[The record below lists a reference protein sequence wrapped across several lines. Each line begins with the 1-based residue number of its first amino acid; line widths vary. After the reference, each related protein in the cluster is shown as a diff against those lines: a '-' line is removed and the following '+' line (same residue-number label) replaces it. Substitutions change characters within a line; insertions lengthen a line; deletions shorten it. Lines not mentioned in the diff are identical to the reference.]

1 MGASTATVFA
11 IDIWNGME
19 WNGMEW
25 NGNEC
30 IIIGCYNSILFLLGS
45 KMNAITA
52 SSPTQLINEFLSGL
66 TIALL
71 LIPESIAFA
80 FIMGLTPNTG
90 IKNTMVMSLITS
102 LFGGMP
108 TMISGSTAAVATSI
122 AGVSTLLGKEYI
134 IPTVIAGGF
143 MQILAAVT
151 GLYKYVT
158 YVPKHI
164 MSGFLI
170 ALAGLI
176 AIHQLDNFKDKEHKW
191 LTGLKMANTTLFTI
205 ISTLIAFFGVIK
217 ITHSKDQHIHIPG
230 GLVSMFAITAFIY
243 MFTKYYDI
251 DRVKDIGA
259 VNSELPSLISVDS
272 VYSTKIK
279 YDAESLLKMLPFSA
293 AMAFTGL
300 LESLIMVRD
309 AESALGIKGD
319 SFRESI
325 VQGIANVATGV
336 TGGFGGCVLVGQ
348 SKLNLFNGSKTQFSS
363 VITSI
368 LFIVICL
375 FFGRA
380 INEIPIA
387 AVVGVMLLVVYKTGD
402 WDSIM
407 KPQSFDRRWIVTIIT
422 AIVGFASGSLSLG
435 VVVGVILDKMI
446 ARN

>member
-1 MGASTATVFA
+1 
-11 IDIWNGME
+11 
-19 WNGMEW
+19 
-25 NGNEC
+25 
-30 IIIGCYNSILFLLGS
+30 
-45 KMNAITA
+45 MNASA
-52 SSPTQLINEFLSGL
+52 SIINEFLSGL

-80 FIMGLTPNTG
+80 FIMGLAPNVG
-90 IKNTMVMSLITS
+90 IQNTMVMSLITS

-122 AGVSTLLGKEYI
+122 AGVGTLVGKEYI
-134 IPTVIAGGF
+134 IPTVIIGGLIQ
-143 MQILAAVT
+143 MLAAVT

-176 AIHQLDNFKDKEHKW
+176 AVHQLDNFKDKDHKW

-205 ISTLIAFFGVIK
+205 VSTLIAFFGVIK

-230 GLVSMFAITAFIY
+230 GLVSMLAITAFIY
-243 MFTKYYDI
+243 IFTKYYNI
-251 DRVKDIGA
+251 DRVKDVGDIM
-259 VNSELPSLISVDS
+259 SELPSLISLDVLSPSKVTYDMEHLI
-272 VYSTKIK
+272 KI
-279 YDAESLLKMLPFSA
+279 LPFSA

-309 AESALGIKGD
+309 TEAALGVKGD
-319 SFRESI
+319 SYRESL
-325 VQGIANVATGV
+325 VQGIANIATGL

-348 SKLNLFNGSKTQFSS
+348 SKLNLFNGAKTQFSS
-363 VITSI
+363 VITSV

-402 WDSIM
+402 WDSLF
-407 KPQSFDRRWIVTIIT
+407 KPQSFDRRWVITVIT
-422 AIVGFASGSLSLG
+422 AIIGFVSGSLSLG
-435 VVVGVILDKMI
+435 VVVGVVLDKMV
-446 ARN
+446 ARI

>member
-1 MGASTATVFA
+1 MDAT
-11 IDIWNGME
+11 
-19 WNGMEW
+19 
-25 NGNEC
+25 
-30 IIIGCYNSILFLLGS
+30 L
-45 KMNAITA
+45 
-52 SSPTQLINEFLSGL
+52 LINEFLSGL
-66 TIALL
+66 TNALL

-80 FIMGLTPNTG
+80 FIMGLSPTTG
-90 IKNTMVMSLITS
+90 IQNTMVISLITS

-143 MQILAAVT
+143 IQIVAAMT
-151 GLYKYVT
+151 GLYKYIT

-164 MSGFLI
+164 MSGSLI

-176 AIHQLDNFKDKEHKW
+176 AVHQLDNFKDKEHKW
-191 LTGLKMANTTLFTI
+191 LTGVKMANTTLFAI

-243 MFTKYYDI
+243 IFTQYYNI
-251 DRVKDIGA
+251 DRVKDTGA
-259 VNSELPSLISVDS
+259 LKSDLPSLISMDS
-272 VYSTKIK
+272 VSSSKIK
-279 YDAESLLKMLPFSA
+279 YDAESLMKMLPFSA

-300 LESLIMVRD
+300 LESLIMLKD

-319 SFRESI
+319 SFRESL

-348 SKLNLFNGSKTQFSS
+348 SKLNLANGAKTQFSS
-363 VITSI
+363 VITSV

-402 WDSIM
+402 WDSLF
-407 KPQSFDRRWIVTIIT
+407 KPQSFDRRWVITIIT
-422 AIVGFASGSLSLG
+422 AIVGFVSGSLTLS
-435 VVVGVILDKMI
+435 VVAGVILDKMA
-446 ARN
+446 ARV

>member
-1 MGASTATVFA
+1 
-11 IDIWNGME
+11 
-19 WNGMEW
+19 
-25 NGNEC
+25 
-30 IIIGCYNSILFLLGS
+30 
-45 KMNAITA
+45 MNAISA

-122 AGVSTLLGKEYI
+122 AGVSALLGKEYI

-164 MSGFLI
+164 MSGFLV

-259 VNSELPSLISVDS
+259 VNSELPSLISLDS

-279 YDAESLLKMLPFSA
+279 YDVESLIKMLPFSA

-309 AESALGIKGD
+309 TESTLGLKGD
-319 SFRESI
+319 SFRESL
-325 VQGIANVATGV
+325 VQGIAKIATGI

-348 SKLNLFNGSKTQFSS
+348 SKLNLANGAKTQFSS

-407 KPQSFDRRWIVTIIT
+407 KPQSFDRRWIITIIT

>member
-1 MGASTATVFA
+1 
-11 IDIWNGME
+11 
-19 WNGMEW
+19 
-25 NGNEC
+25 
-30 IIIGCYNSILFLLGS
+30 
-45 KMNAITA
+45 MNASAA
-52 SSPTQLINEFLSGL
+52 SAATPNQLVNEFLSGL

-80 FIMGLTPNTG
+80 FIMGLAPNVG
-90 IKNTMVMSLITS
+90 IQNTMVMSLITS

-122 AGVSTLLGKEYI
+122 AGVGTLVGKEYI
-134 IPTVIAGGF
+134 IPTVIIGGF
-143 MQILAAVT
+143 IQMLAAVT

-176 AIHQLDNFKDKEHKW
+176 AVHQIDNFKDKERKW
-191 LTGLKMANTTLFTI
+191 LSGLKMANTTLFTI
-205 ISTLIAFFGVIK
+205 VSTLIAFFGVIK
-217 ITHSKDQHIHIPG
+217 LTHSKDQHIHIPG
-230 GLVSMFAITAFIY
+230 ALVSMLAITAFIY
-243 MFTKYYDI
+243 IFTKYYNI

-259 VNSELPSLISVDS
+259 IKAELPSFISLDGLS
-272 VYSTKIK
+272 PSKLT
-279 YDAESLLKMLPFSA
+279 YDMEHLLKILPFSA

-309 AESALGIKGD
+309 TEAALGIKGD
-319 SFRESI
+319 SFRESL
-325 VQGIANVATGV
+325 VQGIANIATGL

-348 SKLNLFNGSKTQFSS
+348 SKLNLFNGAKTQFSS
-363 VITSI
+363 VITSV

-402 WDSIM
+402 WDSLF
-407 KPQSFDRRWIVTIIT
+407 KPQSFDRRWVITVIT
-422 AIVGFASGSLSLG
+422 AIIGFMSGSLSLG
-435 VVVGVILDKMI
+435 VVAGVVLDKM
-446 ARN
+446 ATFKY

>member
-1 MGASTATVFA
+1 M
-11 IDIWNGME
+11 
-19 WNGMEW
+19 
-25 NGNEC
+25 
-30 IIIGCYNSILFLLGS
+30 NS
-45 KMNAITA
+45 ITA

-122 AGVSTLLGKEYI
+122 AGVSALLGKEYI

-164 MSGFLI
+164 MSGFLV

-259 VNSELPSLISVDS
+259 VNSELPSLISLDS
-272 VYSTKIK
+272 VYSSNIK
-279 YDAESLLKMLPFSA
+279 YDVESLIKMLPFSA

-309 AESALGIKGD
+309 AESALGMKGD

-363 VITSI
+363 VITSV

-402 WDSIM
+402 WDSII
-407 KPQSFDRRWIVTIIT
+407 KPQSFDRRWIITIIT

-435 VVVGVILDKMI
+435 VVVGVVLDKMI

>member
-1 MGASTATVFA
+1 
-11 IDIWNGME
+11 
-19 WNGMEW
+19 
-25 NGNEC
+25 
-30 IIIGCYNSILFLLGS
+30 
-45 KMNAITA
+45 
-52 SSPTQLINEFLSGL
+52 
-66 TIALL
+66 
-71 LIPESIAFA
+71 
-80 FIMGLTPNTG
+80 
-90 IKNTMVMSLITS
+90 
-102 LFGGMP
+102 
-108 TMISGSTAAVATSI
+108 
-122 AGVSTLLGKEYI
+122 
-134 IPTVIAGGF
+134 

-164 MSGFLI
+164 MSGFLV

-243 MFTKYYDI
+243 IFTKYYDI

-309 AESALGIKGD
+309 AESALGVKGD

-325 VQGIANVATGV
+325 VQGIANVATGI

-368 LFIVICL
+368 LFIIICL

-402 WDSIM
+402 WDSIL
-407 KPQSFDRRWIVTIIT
+407 KPQSFDRRWIITIIT

-435 VVVGVILDKMI
+435 VVVGVVLDKI
-446 ARN
+446 VARN

>member
-1 MGASTATVFA
+1 
-11 IDIWNGME
+11 
-19 WNGMEW
+19 
-25 NGNEC
+25 
-30 IIIGCYNSILFLLGS
+30 
-45 KMNAITA
+45 MNAITA

-90 IKNTMVMSLITS
+90 ITNTMVMSLITS

-122 AGVSTLLGKEYI
+122 AGVSALLGKEYI

-164 MSGFLI
+164 MSGFLV

-217 ITHSKDQHIHIPG
+217 IMHSKDQHIHIPG

-259 VNSELPSLISVDS
+259 VNSELPSLISLDS
-272 VYSTKIK
+272 VYSSNIK
-279 YDAESLLKMLPFSA
+279 YDVESLIKMLPFSA

-309 AESALGIKGD
+309 AESTLGIKGD
-319 SFRESI
+319 SFRESL
-325 VQGIANVATGV
+325 VQGIANMATGI

-348 SKLNLFNGSKTQFSS
+348 SKLNLANGAKTQFSS

-402 WDSIM
+402 WDSIL
-407 KPQSFDRRWIVTIIT
+407 KPQSFDSRWIITIIT

-435 VVVGVILDKMI
+435 VVVGVVLDKMI

>member
-1 MGASTATVFA
+1 
-11 IDIWNGME
+11 
-19 WNGMEW
+19 
-25 NGNEC
+25 
-30 IIIGCYNSILFLLGS
+30 
-45 KMNAITA
+45 MNAVTSA
-52 SSPTQLINEFLSGL
+52 SPTLLVNEFLSGL

-80 FIMGLTPNTG
+80 FIMGLSPNTG
-90 IKNTMVMSLITS
+90 IQNTMVMSLITS

-143 MQILAAVT
+143 IQILAAMT

-176 AIHQLDNFKDKEHKW
+176 AVHQLDNFKDKEHKW
-191 LTGLKMANTTLFTI
+191 LTGLKMANMTLFTI
-205 ISTLIAFFGVIK
+205 VSTLIAFFGVIT
-217 ITHSKDQHIHIPG
+217 ITHSKDQYIHIPG

-243 MFTKYYDI
+243 IFTQYYNI

-259 VNSELPSLISVDS
+259 LKSDLPSIISLDS
-272 VYSTKIK
+272 VSSSKIK
-279 YDAESLLKMLPFSA
+279 YDAESLMKMLPFSA

-300 LESLIMVRD
+300 LESLIMVKD
-309 AESALGIKGD
+309 TESALGIKGD
-319 SFRESI
+319 SFRESL
-325 VQGIANVATGV
+325 VQGIANVATGI

-348 SKLNLFNGSKTQFSS
+348 SKLNLANGAKTQFSS
-363 VITSI
+363 VITSV

-402 WDSIM
+402 WDSLF
-407 KPQSFDRRWIVTIIT
+407 KPQSFDRRWVVTIIT
-422 AIVGFASGSLSLG
+422 AIVGFVSGSLTMG
-435 VVVGVILDKMI
+435 VVVGVVLDKMA
-446 ARN
+446 ARL

>member
-1 MGASTATVFA
+1 
-11 IDIWNGME
+11 
-19 WNGMEW
+19 
-25 NGNEC
+25 
-30 IIIGCYNSILFLLGS
+30 
-45 KMNAITA
+45 MNAVMSA
-52 SSPTQLINEFLSGL
+52 SPTLLINEFLSGL

-80 FIMGLTPNTG
+80 FIMGLSPTTG
-90 IKNTMVMSLITS
+90 IQNTMVMSLITS

-143 MQILAAVT
+143 IQILAAMT
-151 GLYKYVT
+151 GLYKYIT

-176 AIHQLDNFKDKEHKW
+176 AVHQLDNFKDKEHKW

-243 MFTKYYDI
+243 IFTQYYNI
-251 DRVKDIGA
+251 DRVKDTGA
-259 VNSELPSLISVDS
+259 LKSDLPSLISMDS
-272 VYSTKIK
+272 LSSSKIK
-279 YDAESLLKMLPFSA
+279 YDADSLMKMLPFSA

-300 LESLIMVRD
+300 LESLIMVKD

-319 SFRESI
+319 SFRESL

-348 SKLNLFNGSKTQFSS
+348 SKLNLANGAKTQFSS
-363 VITSI
+363 VITSV

-380 INEIPIA
+380 IDEIPVA

-402 WDSIM
+402 WDSLF
-407 KPQSFDRRWIVTIIT
+407 KPQSFDRRWVITIIT
-422 AIVGFASGSLSLG
+422 AIVGFVSGSLTLG
-435 VVVGVILDKMI
+435 VVAGVILDKI
-446 ARN
+446 AARV

>member
-1 MGASTATVFA
+1 
-11 IDIWNGME
+11 
-19 WNGMEW
+19 
-25 NGNEC
+25 
-30 IIIGCYNSILFLLGS
+30 
-45 KMNAITA
+45 MNAISA

-90 IKNTMVMSLITS
+90 ITNTMVMSLITS

-122 AGVSTLLGKEYI
+122 AGVSALLGKEYI

-164 MSGFLI
+164 MSGFLV

-259 VNSELPSLISVDS
+259 VNSELPSLISLDS
-272 VYSTKIK
+272 VYSSNIK
-279 YDAESLLKMLPFSA
+279 YDVESLIKMLPFSA

-309 AESALGIKGD
+309 TESTLGVKGD
-319 SFRESI
+319 SFRESL
-325 VQGIANVATGV
+325 VQGIANMATGI

-348 SKLNLFNGSKTQFSS
+348 SKLNLANGAKTQFSS
-363 VITSI
+363 VITSV

-402 WDSIM
+402 WDSII
-407 KPQSFDRRWIVTIIT
+407 KPQSFDRRWIITIIT

>member
-1 MGASTATVFA
+1 
-11 IDIWNGME
+11 
-19 WNGMEW
+19 
-25 NGNEC
+25 
-30 IIIGCYNSILFLLGS
+30 
-45 KMNAITA
+45 MNAVRSA
-52 SSPTQLINEFLSGL
+52 SPTLLVNEFLSGL

-80 FIMGLTPNTG
+80 FIMGLSPNTG
-90 IKNTMVMSLITS
+90 IQNTMVMSLITS

-134 IPTVIAGGF
+134 IPTVIAGGVI
-143 MQILAAVT
+143 QIVAAMT
-151 GLYKYVT
+151 GLYKYIT

-176 AIHQLDNFKDKEHKW
+176 AVHQLDNFKDKEHKW
-191 LTGLKMANTTLFTI
+191 FTGLKMANTTLFTI

-217 ITHSKDQHIHIPG
+217 ITHSTDQHIHIPG

-243 MFTKYYDI
+243 IFTQYYNI
-251 DRVKDIGA
+251 DRVKDNGA
-259 VNSELPSLISVDS
+259 IDSELPSLISIEGIYPGKINYDVDH
-272 VYSTKIK
+272 
-279 YDAESLLKMLPFSA
+279 LMKMLPFSV

-325 VQGIANVATGV
+325 VQGIANVATGL

-348 SKLNLFNGSKTQFSS
+348 SKLNLANGAKTQFSS
-363 VITSI
+363 VITSV

-402 WDSIM
+402 WDSLF
-407 KPQSFDRRWIVTIIT
+407 KPQSFDRRWVVTIIT
-422 AIVGFASGSLSLG
+422 AIVGFVSGSLTLG
-435 VVVGVILDKMI
+435 VIVGVILDKI
-446 ARN
+446 AARV

>member
-1 MGASTATVFA
+1 MNTV
-11 IDIWNGME
+11 
-19 WNGMEW
+19 
-25 NGNEC
+25 
-30 IIIGCYNSILFLLGS
+30 GS
-45 KMNAITA
+45 A
-52 SSPTQLINEFLSGL
+52 SPTQLVNEFLSGL

-80 FIMGLTPNTG
+80 FIMGLSPSIG
-90 IKNTMVMSLITS
+90 IQNTMVMSLITS

-143 MQILAAVT
+143 MQIVAAIT
-151 GLYKYVT
+151 GLYKYIT

-164 MSGFLI
+164 MSGILL

-176 AIHQLDNFKDKEHKW
+176 AVHQLDNFKDKEHKW
-191 LTGLKMANTTLFTI
+191 FTGLKMANTTLFTI
-205 ISTLIAFFGVIK
+205 ISTLIAFFGMVK
-217 ITHSKDQHIHIPG
+217 ITHSKDQYIHIPG

-243 MFTKYYDI
+243 IFTQYYNI

-259 VNSELPSLISVDS
+259 LKSELPSFISTDAVS
-272 VYSTKIK
+272 SSKIK
-279 YDAESLLKMLPFSA
+279 YDAESLMKMLPFSA

-300 LESLIMVRD
+300 LESLIMVKD
-309 AESALGIKGD
+309 TESAIGIKGD
-319 SFRESI
+319 SFRESL
-325 VQGIANVATGV
+325 VQGIANVATGI

-348 SKLNLFNGSKTQFSS
+348 SKLNLANGAKTQFSS
-363 VITSI
+363 VITSV

-402 WDSIM
+402 WDSLF
-407 KPQSFDRRWIVTIIT
+407 KPQSFDRRWIIMLIT
-422 AIVGFASGSLSLG
+422 AVVGFVSGSLTLG
-435 VVVGVILDKMI
+435 VVVGVVLDRI
-446 ARN
+446 ASAMR

>member
-1 MGASTATVFA
+1 MDAT
-11 IDIWNGME
+11 
-19 WNGMEW
+19 
-25 NGNEC
+25 
-30 IIIGCYNSILFLLGS
+30 L
-45 KMNAITA
+45 
-52 SSPTQLINEFLSGL
+52 LINEFLSGL

-80 FIMGLTPNTG
+80 FIMGLSPTTG
-90 IKNTMVMSLITS
+90 IQNTMVMSLITS

-143 MQILAAVT
+143 IQIVAAMT
-151 GLYKYVT
+151 GLYKYIT

-176 AIHQLDNFKDKEHKW
+176 AVHQLDNFKDKEHKW

-243 MFTKYYDI
+243 IFTQYYNI
-251 DRVKDIGA
+251 DRVKDTGA
-259 VNSELPSLISVDS
+259 LKSDLPSLISMDS
-272 VYSTKIK
+272 VSSSKIK

-300 LESLIMVRD
+300 LESLIMVKD

-319 SFRESI
+319 SFRESL

-348 SKLNLFNGSKTQFSS
+348 SKLNLANGAKTQFSS
-363 VITSI
+363 VITSV

-380 INEIPIA
+380 INEIPVA

-402 WDSIM
+402 WDSLF
-407 KPQSFDRRWIVTIIT
+407 KPQSFDRRWVITIIT
-422 AIVGFASGSLSLG
+422 AIVGFVSGSLTLG
-435 VVVGVILDKMI
+435 VVAGVILDKMA
-446 ARN
+446 ARV

>member
-1 MGASTATVFA
+1 MNST
-11 IDIWNGME
+11 
-19 WNGMEW
+19 
-25 NGNEC
+25 
-30 IIIGCYNSILFLLGS
+30 S
-45 KMNAITA
+45 
-52 SSPTQLINEFLSGL
+52 TQLVNEFLSGL

-143 MQILAAVT
+143 MQILAAIT

-164 MSGFLI
+164 MSGFLV

-191 LTGLKMANTTLFTI
+191 ITGLKLANTTLFTI

-217 ITHSKDQHIHIPG
+217 ISHSKDQEILIPG
-230 GLVSMFAITAFIY
+230 GLISMFAITAFIY

-259 VNSELPSLISVDS
+259 INSELPSLISKDS
-272 VYSTKIK
+272 VLSSKIK
-279 YDAESLLKMLPFSA
+279 YDPETLMKMLPFSA

-300 LESLIMVRD
+300 LESLIMVKD

-319 SFRESI
+319 SMRESV
-325 VQGIANVATGV
+325 VQGIANVATGI

-363 VITSI
+363 VITSV

-402 WDSIM
+402 WDSIF
-407 KPQSFDRRWIVTIIT
+407 KPQSFDRRWIITLIT
-422 AIVGFASGSLSLG
+422 AIVGFVSGSLSLG
-435 VVVGVILDKMI
+435 VVVGVVLNKLASRI
-446 ARN
+446 

>member
-1 MGASTATVFA
+1 M
-11 IDIWNGME
+11 
-19 WNGMEW
+19 
-25 NGNEC
+25 
-30 IIIGCYNSILFLLGS
+30 NS
-45 KMNAITA
+45 ITA

-122 AGVSTLLGKEYI
+122 AGVSALLGKEYI

-164 MSGFLI
+164 MSGFLV

-259 VNSELPSLISVDS
+259 VNSELPSLISLDS
-272 VYSTKIK
+272 VYSSNIK
-279 YDAESLLKMLPFSA
+279 YDVESLIKMLPFSA

-309 AESALGIKGD
+309 AESALGMKGD

-363 VITSI
+363 VITSV

-402 WDSIM
+402 WDSIL
-407 KPQSFDRRWIVTIIT
+407 KPQSFDSRWIITIIT

-435 VVVGVILDKMI
+435 VVVGVVLDKMI

>member
-1 MGASTATVFA
+1 M
-11 IDIWNGME
+11 I
-19 WNGMEW
+19 
-25 NGNEC
+25 
-30 IIIGCYNSILFLLGS
+30 
-45 KMNAITA
+45 NAVT
-52 SSPTQLINEFLSGL
+52 PTLLINEFLSGL

-80 FIMGLTPNTG
+80 FIMGLSPNTG
-90 IKNTMVMSLITS
+90 IQNTMVMSLITS

-134 IPTVIAGGF
+134 IPTVIAGGII
-143 MQILAAVT
+143 QILAAVT

-164 MSGFLI
+164 MSGFLV

-176 AIHQLDNFKDKEHKW
+176 AVHQLDNFKDKEHKW
-191 LTGLKMANTTLFTI
+191 LTGLKLANTTLFTI

-217 ITHSKDQHIHIPG
+217 ITHSTDQYIHIPG

-243 MFTKYYDI
+243 IFTQYYNI
-251 DRVKDIGA
+251 DRVKDTGA
-259 VNSELPSLISVDS
+259 INSDLPSIISSDS
-272 VYSTKIK
+272 VSKIK
-279 YDAESLLKMLPFSA
+279 YDTESLLKMLPFSA

-300 LESLIMVRD
+300 LESLIMVKD
-309 AESALGIKGD
+309 TESVLGIKGD
-319 SFRESI
+319 SFRESL
-325 VQGIANVATGV
+325 VQGIANIATGL

-348 SKLNLFNGSKTQFSS
+348 SKLNLANGAKTQFSS
-363 VITSI
+363 VITSV

-402 WDSIM
+402 WDSLF
-407 KPQSFDRRWIVTIIT
+407 KPQSFDRRWVITIIT
-422 AIVGFASGSLSLG
+422 AIVGFVSGSLSVG
-435 VVVGVILDKMI
+435 VVVGVILDKI
-446 ARN
+446 AARV

>member
-1 MGASTATVFA
+1 
-11 IDIWNGME
+11 
-19 WNGMEW
+19 
-25 NGNEC
+25 
-30 IIIGCYNSILFLLGS
+30 
-45 KMNAITA
+45 MNAVISA
-52 SSPTQLINEFLSGL
+52 SPTLLINEFLSGL

-80 FIMGLTPNTG
+80 FIMGLSPTTG
-90 IKNTMVMSLITS
+90 IQNTMVMSLITS

-143 MQILAAVT
+143 IQILAAMT

-176 AIHQLDNFKDKEHKW
+176 AVHQLDNFKDKEHKW

-205 ISTLIAFFGVIK
+205 VSTLIAFFGVIT
-217 ITHSKDQHIHIPG
+217 ITHSKDQYIHIPG

-243 MFTKYYDI
+243 IFTQYYNI
-251 DRVKDIGA
+251 DRVKDTGA
-259 VNSELPSLISVDS
+259 LKSDLPSIISLDS
-272 VYSTKIK
+272 VSSSKIK
-279 YDAESLLKMLPFSA
+279 YDAESLMKMLPFSA

-300 LESLIMVRD
+300 LESLIMVKD

-319 SFRESI
+319 SFRESL
-325 VQGIANVATGV
+325 VQGIANVATGI

-348 SKLNLFNGSKTQFSS
+348 SKLNLANGAKTQFSS
-363 VITSI
+363 VITSV

-402 WDSIM
+402 WDSLF
-407 KPQSFDRRWIVTIIT
+407 KPQSFDRRWVVTIIT
-422 AIVGFASGSLSLG
+422 AIVGFVSGSLTMG
-435 VVVGVILDKMI
+435 VVVGVVLDKMA
-446 ARN
+446 ARL

>member
-1 MGASTATVFA
+1 
-11 IDIWNGME
+11 
-19 WNGMEW
+19 
-25 NGNEC
+25 
-30 IIIGCYNSILFLLGS
+30 
-45 KMNAITA
+45 MNASVA
-52 SSPTQLINEFLSGL
+52 SAASAATPNQLVNEFLSGL

-80 FIMGLTPNTG
+80 FIMGLAPNVG
-90 IKNTMVMSLITS
+90 IQNTMVMSLITS

-122 AGVSTLLGKEYI
+122 AGVGTLVGKEYI
-134 IPTVIAGGF
+134 IPTVIIGGLIQ
-143 MQILAAVT
+143 MLAAVT

-176 AIHQLDNFKDKEHKW
+176 AVHQLDNFKDKEHKW
-191 LTGLKMANTTLFTI
+191 LTGLKLANTTLFTI

-230 GLVSMFAITAFIY
+230 GLVSMLAITVFIY
-243 MFTKYYDI
+243 IFTKYYNI
-251 DRVKDIGA
+251 DRVKDVGEIK
-259 VNSELPSLISVDS
+259 SELPSLISLDGIS
-272 VYSTKIK
+272 PSKLK
-279 YDAESLLKMLPFSA
+279 YDFEHLVKILPFSA

-309 AESALGIKGD
+309 TESALGVKGD
-319 SFRESI
+319 SYRESL
-325 VQGIANVATGV
+325 VQGIANIATGL

-348 SKLNLFNGSKTQFSS
+348 SKLNLFNGAKTQFSS
-363 VITSI
+363 VITSV
-368 LFIVICL
+368 LFIIICL

-402 WDSIM
+402 WDSLF
-407 KPQSFDRRWIVTIIT
+407 KPQSFDRRWVITIIT
-422 AIVGFASGSLSLG
+422 AMIGFMSGSLSLG
-435 VVVGVILDKMI
+435 VISGVVLDKLA
-446 ARN
+446 ARIV

>member
-1 MGASTATVFA
+1 MDAVALSA
-11 IDIWNGME
+11 
-19 WNGMEW
+19 
-25 NGNEC
+25 
-30 IIIGCYNSILFLLGS
+30 
-45 KMNAITA
+45 
-52 SSPTQLINEFLSGL
+52 SPTQIINEFLSGL

-80 FIMGLTPNTG
+80 FIMGLSPNTG
-90 IKNTMVMSLITS
+90 IQNTMVMSLITS
-102 LFGGMP
+102 IFGGMP

-122 AGVSTLLGKEYI
+122 AGVSALLGKEYI
-134 IPTVIAGGF
+134 IPTVIVGGII
-143 MQILAAVT
+143 QILAALT

-158 YVPKHI
+158 YIPKYI
-164 MSGFLI
+164 MSGFLV

-176 AIHQLDNFKDKEHKW
+176 AVHQLDNFKDKDHQW
-191 LTGLKMANTTLFTI
+191 LTGLKMANTVLFTI

-217 ITHSKDQHIHIPG
+217 ITHSSDQHIHIPG

-243 MFTKYYDI
+243 IFTKYYNI
-251 DRVKDIGA
+251 DRVKDTGA
-259 VNSELPSLISVDS
+259 IHSELPSLISLEGIS
-272 VYSTKIK
+272 HIK

-300 LESLIMVRD
+300 LESLIMVKD
-309 AESALGIKGD
+309 AESVLHIKGN
-319 SFRESI
+319 SFRESV
-325 VQGIANVATGV
+325 VQGIANIATGL

-348 SKLNLFNGSKTQFSS
+348 SKLNLANGAKTRFSS
-363 VITSI
+363 VITSV

-402 WDSIM
+402 WDSVF
-407 KPQSFDRRWIVTIIT
+407 KPQSFDRRWIITLIT

-435 VVVGVILDKMI
+435 VVVGVILDKI
-446 ARN
+446 SSFKY

>member
-1 MGASTATVFA
+1 MDAT
-11 IDIWNGME
+11 
-19 WNGMEW
+19 
-25 NGNEC
+25 
-30 IIIGCYNSILFLLGS
+30 L
-45 KMNAITA
+45 
-52 SSPTQLINEFLSGL
+52 LINEFLSGL

-80 FIMGLTPNTG
+80 FIMGLSPTTG
-90 IKNTMVMSLITS
+90 IQNTMVMSLITS

-143 MQILAAVT
+143 IQILAAMT
-151 GLYKYVT
+151 GLYKYIT

-176 AIHQLDNFKDKEHKW
+176 AVHQLDNFKDKEHKW
-191 LTGLKMANTTLFTI
+191 LTGVKMANTTLFTI

-243 MFTKYYDI
+243 IFTQYYNI
-251 DRVKDIGA
+251 DRVKDTGA
-259 VNSELPSLISVDS
+259 LKSDLPSLISMDS
-272 VYSTKIK
+272 VSSSKIK

-300 LESLIMVRD
+300 LESLIMVKD

-319 SFRESI
+319 SFRESL

-336 TGGFGGCVLVGQ
+336 TGGFGGCGLVGQ
-348 SKLNLFNGSKTQFSS
+348 SKLNLANGAKTQFSS
-363 VITSI
+363 VITSV

-380 INEIPIA
+380 INEIPVA

-402 WDSIM
+402 WDSLF
-407 KPQSFDRRWIVTIIT
+407 KPQSFDRRWVITIIT
-422 AIVGFASGSLSLG
+422 AIVGFVSGSLTLG
-435 VVVGVILDKMI
+435 VVAGVILDKMA
-446 ARN
+446 ARV

>member
-1 MGASTATVFA
+1 
-11 IDIWNGME
+11 
-19 WNGMEW
+19 
-25 NGNEC
+25 
-30 IIIGCYNSILFLLGS
+30 
-45 KMNAITA
+45 MNASAAT
-52 SSPTQLINEFLSGL
+52 PNQLINEFLSGL

-80 FIMGLTPNTG
+80 FIMGLAPNVG
-90 IKNTMVMSLITS
+90 IQNTMVMSLITS

-122 AGVSTLLGKEYI
+122 AGVGTLVGKEYI
-134 IPTVIAGGF
+134 IPTVIIGGLIQ
-143 MQILAAVT
+143 MLAAVT

-176 AIHQLDNFKDKEHKW
+176 AVHQLDNFKDKERKW
-191 LTGLKMANTTLFTI
+191 LSGLKMANTTLFTI
-205 ISTLIAFFGVIK
+205 VSTLIAFFGVIK
-217 ITHSKDQHIHIPG
+217 LTHSKDQHIHIPG
-230 GLVSMFAITAFIY
+230 ALVSMLAITAFIY
-243 MFTKYYDI
+243 IFTKYYNI
-251 DRVKDIGA
+251 DRVKDVGDIK
-259 VNSELPSLISVDS
+259 SELPSLISLDVLSPSKVTYDMEHLI
-272 VYSTKIK
+272 KI
-279 YDAESLLKMLPFSA
+279 LPFSA

-309 AESALGIKGD
+309 TEAALGVKGD
-319 SFRESI
+319 SYRESL
-325 VQGIANVATGV
+325 VQGIANIATGL

-348 SKLNLFNGSKTQFSS
+348 SKLNLFNGAKTQFSS
-363 VITSI
+363 VITSV

-402 WDSIM
+402 WDSLF
-407 KPQSFDRRWIVTIIT
+407 KPQSFDRRWVITVIT
-422 AIVGFASGSLSLG
+422 AIIGFMSGSLSLG
-435 VVVGVILDKMI
+435 VVAGVVLDKI
-446 ARN
+446 AARV

>member
-1 MGASTATVFA
+1 
-11 IDIWNGME
+11 
-19 WNGMEW
+19 
-25 NGNEC
+25 
-30 IIIGCYNSILFLLGS
+30 
-45 KMNAITA
+45 
-52 SSPTQLINEFLSGL
+52 
-66 TIALL
+66 
-71 LIPESIAFA
+71 
-80 FIMGLTPNTG
+80 
-90 IKNTMVMSLITS
+90 
-102 LFGGMP
+102 
-108 TMISGSTAAVATSI
+108 MISGSTAAVATSI

-164 MSGFLI
+164 MSGFLV

-259 VNSELPSLISVDS
+259 VNSELPSLISLDS

-309 AESALGIKGD
+309 AESALGMKGD

-402 WDSIM
+402 WDSII
-407 KPQSFDRRWIVTIIT
+407 KPQSFDRRWIITLIT
-422 AIVGFASGSLSLG
+422 AIVGFMSGSLSLG
-435 VVVGVILDKMI
+435 VVVGVVLDKI
-446 ARN
+446 VTRN

>member
-1 MGASTATVFA
+1 MDAVALSA
-11 IDIWNGME
+11 
-19 WNGMEW
+19 
-25 NGNEC
+25 
-30 IIIGCYNSILFLLGS
+30 
-45 KMNAITA
+45 
-52 SSPTQLINEFLSGL
+52 SPTQIINEFLSGL

-80 FIMGLTPNTG
+80 FIMGLSPNTG
-90 IKNTMVMSLITS
+90 IQNTMVMSLITS
-102 LFGGMP
+102 IFGGMP

-134 IPTVIAGGF
+134 IPTVIVGGII
-143 MQILAAVT
+143 QILAALT

-158 YVPKHI
+158 YIPKYI
-164 MSGFLI
+164 MSGFLV

-176 AIHQLDNFKDKEHKW
+176 AVHQLDNFKDKDHQW

-217 ITHSKDQHIHIPG
+217 ITHSNDQHIHIPG

-243 MFTKYYDI
+243 VFTKYYNI
-251 DRVKDIGA
+251 DRVRDTGA
-259 VNSELPSLISVDS
+259 IHSELPSLISLEGIS
-272 VYSTKIK
+272 HIK

-300 LESLIMVRD
+300 LESLIMVKD
-309 AESALGIKGD
+309 AESVLHIKGN
-319 SFRESI
+319 SFRESV
-325 VQGIANVATGV
+325 VQGIANIATGL

-348 SKLNLFNGSKTQFSS
+348 SKLNLANGAKTQFSS
-363 VITSI
+363 VITSV

-402 WDSIM
+402 WDSIF
-407 KPQSFDRRWIVTIIT
+407 KPQSFDRRWIITLIT

-435 VVVGVILDKMI
+435 VVVGVILDKI
-446 ARN
+446 AARL

>member
-1 MGASTATVFA
+1 M
-11 IDIWNGME
+11 
-19 WNGMEW
+19 
-25 NGNEC
+25 
-30 IIIGCYNSILFLLGS
+30 
-45 KMNAITA
+45 MNAVTSA
-52 SSPTQLINEFLSGL
+52 SPTQIINEFLSGL

-80 FIMGLTPNTG
+80 FIMGLSPNTG
-90 IKNTMVMSLITS
+90 IQNTMVMSLITS
-102 LFGGMP
+102 IFGGMP

-134 IPTVIAGGF
+134 IPTVIVGGII
-143 MQILAAVT
+143 QILAALT

-158 YVPKHI
+158 YIPKYI

-176 AIHQLDNFKDKEHKW
+176 AVHQLDNFKDKDHQW

-217 ITHSKDQHIHIPG
+217 ITHSNDQHIHIPG

-243 MFTKYYDI
+243 VFTQYYNI
-251 DRVKDIGA
+251 DRVKDTGA
-259 VNSELPSLISVDS
+259 IHSELPSLISLEGIS
-272 VYSTKIK
+272 HIK
-279 YDAESLLKMLPFSA
+279 YDAESILKMLPFSV

-300 LESLIMVRD
+300 LESLIMVKD
-309 AESALGIKGD
+309 AESVLHVKGD
-319 SFRESI
+319 SFRESV
-325 VQGIANVATGV
+325 VQGIANIATGL

-348 SKLNLFNGSKTQFSS
+348 SKLNLANGAKTRFSS
-363 VITSI
+363 VITSV

-402 WDSIM
+402 WDSIL
-407 KPQSFDRRWIVTIIT
+407 KPQSFDRRWIITLIT

-435 VVVGVILDKMI
+435 VVVGVVMDKI
-446 ARN
+446 SSFKY

>member
-1 MGASTATVFA
+1 
-11 IDIWNGME
+11 
-19 WNGMEW
+19 
-25 NGNEC
+25 
-30 IIIGCYNSILFLLGS
+30 
-45 KMNAITA
+45 MNASA
-52 SSPTQLINEFLSGL
+52 SIINEFLSGL

-80 FIMGLTPNTG
+80 FIMGLAPNVG
-90 IKNTMVMSLITS
+90 IQNTMVMSLITS

-122 AGVSTLLGKEYI
+122 AGVGTLVGKEYI
-134 IPTVIAGGF
+134 IPTVIIGGLIQ
-143 MQILAAVT
+143 MLAAVT

-176 AIHQLDNFKDKEHKW
+176 AVHQLDNFKDKDHKW

-205 ISTLIAFFGVIK
+205 VSTLIAFFGVIK

-230 GLVSMFAITAFIY
+230 GLVSMLAITAFIY
-243 MFTKYYDI
+243 IFTKYYNI
-251 DRVKDIGA
+251 DRVKDVGDIK
-259 VNSELPSLISVDS
+259 SELPSLISLDVLSPSKVTYDMEHLI
-272 VYSTKIK
+272 KI
-279 YDAESLLKMLPFSA
+279 LPFSA

-309 AESALGIKGD
+309 TEAALGVKGD
-319 SFRESI
+319 SYRESL
-325 VQGIANVATGV
+325 VQGIANIATGL

-348 SKLNLFNGSKTQFSS
+348 SKLNLFNGAKTQFSS
-363 VITSI
+363 VITSV

-402 WDSIM
+402 WDSLF
-407 KPQSFDRRWIVTIIT
+407 KPQSFDRRWVITVIT
-422 AIVGFASGSLSLG
+422 AIIGFVSGSLSLG
-435 VVVGVILDKMI
+435 VVVGVVLDKMV
-446 ARN
+446 ARI

>member
-1 MGASTATVFA
+1 M
-11 IDIWNGME
+11 
-19 WNGMEW
+19 
-25 NGNEC
+25 
-30 IIIGCYNSILFLLGS
+30 LFYYH
-45 KMNAITA
+45 KMN
-52 SSPTQLINEFLSGL
+52 SSPTQLVNEFLSGL

-80 FIMGLTPNTG
+80 FIMGLSPNTG
-90 IKNTMVMSLITS
+90 IQNTMVMSLITS

-134 IPTVIAGGF
+134 IPTVIIGGVI
-143 MQILAAVT
+143 QILAAIT

-176 AIHQLDNFKDKEHKW
+176 AIHQLDNFKDKEHNW
-191 LTGLKMANTTLFTI
+191 ITGLKLANTSLFTI

-243 MFTKYYDI
+243 IFTQYYNI
-251 DRVKDIGA
+251 DRVKDIGELK
-259 VNSELPSLISVDS
+259 SELPSLISKDAVTS
-272 VYSTKIK
+272 SKIK
-279 YDAESLLKMLPFSA
+279 YNAESLVKMLLFSA

-300 LESLIMVRD
+300 LESLIMVKD
-309 AESALGIKGD
+309 AENALGVKGD

-325 VQGIANVATGV
+325 VQGIANVATGI

-348 SKLNLFNGSKTQFSS
+348 SKLNLSNGSKTQFSS

-387 AVVGVMLLVVYKTGD
+387 AVIGVMLLVVYKTGD
-402 WDSIM
+402 WDSLF
-407 KPQSFDRRWIVTIIT
+407 KPQSFDRRWVVMMIT
-422 AIVGFASGSLSLG
+422 AIVGFVSGSLSLG
-435 VVVGVILDKMI
+435 VIVGVVLDRFAYAMK
-446 ARN
+446 

>member
-1 MGASTATVFA
+1 
-11 IDIWNGME
+11 
-19 WNGMEW
+19 
-25 NGNEC
+25 
-30 IIIGCYNSILFLLGS
+30 
-45 KMNAITA
+45 MNAVMSA
-52 SSPTQLINEFLSGL
+52 SPTLLINEFLSGL

-80 FIMGLTPNTG
+80 FIMGLSPTTG
-90 IKNTMVMSLITS
+90 IQNTMVMSLITS

-143 MQILAAVT
+143 IQILAAMT
-151 GLYKYVT
+151 GLYKYIT

-176 AIHQLDNFKDKEHKW
+176 AVHQLDNFKVKEHKW

-243 MFTKYYDI
+243 IFTQYYNI
-251 DRVKDIGA
+251 DRVKDTGA
-259 VNSELPSLISVDS
+259 LKSDLPSLISMDS
-272 VYSTKIK
+272 VSSSKIK
-279 YDAESLLKMLPFSA
+279 YDADSLLKMLPFSA

-300 LESLIMVRD
+300 LESLIMVKD

-319 SFRESI
+319 SFRESL

-348 SKLNLFNGSKTQFSS
+348 SKLNLANGAKTQFSS
-363 VITSI
+363 VITSV

-380 INEIPIA
+380 IDEIPVA

-402 WDSIM
+402 WDSLF
-407 KPQSFDRRWIVTIIT
+407 KPQSFDRRWVITIIT
-422 AIVGFASGSLSLG
+422 AIVGFVSGSLTLG
-435 VVVGVILDKMI
+435 VVAGVVLDKI
-446 ARN
+446 AARV

>member
-1 MGASTATVFA
+1 
-11 IDIWNGME
+11 
-19 WNGMEW
+19 
-25 NGNEC
+25 
-30 IIIGCYNSILFLLGS
+30 
-45 KMNAITA
+45 MNAITA
-52 SSPTQLINEFLSGL
+52 SSPTQIINEFLSGL

-309 AESALGIKGD
+309 AESALGMKGD

-402 WDSIM
+402 WDSII
-407 KPQSFDRRWIVTIIT
+407 KPQSFDRRWIITLIT
-422 AIVGFASGSLSLG
+422 AIVGFMSGSLSLG
-435 VVVGVILDKMI
+435 VVVGVVLDKI
-446 ARN
+446 VTRN

>member
-1 MGASTATVFA
+1 
-11 IDIWNGME
+11 
-19 WNGMEW
+19 
-25 NGNEC
+25 
-30 IIIGCYNSILFLLGS
+30 
-45 KMNAITA
+45 MNAISA
-52 SSPTQLINEFLSGL
+52 SSPTQLVNEFLSGL

-164 MSGFLI
+164 MSGFLV

-309 AESALGIKGD
+309 AESALGMKGD

-325 VQGIANVATGV
+325 VQGIANVATGI

-402 WDSIM
+402 WDSII
-407 KPQSFDRRWIVTIIT
+407 KPQSFDRRWIITIIT

-435 VVVGVILDKMI
+435 VVVGVVLDKI
-446 ARN
+446 VTRN

>member
-1 MGASTATVFA
+1 
-11 IDIWNGME
+11 
-19 WNGMEW
+19 
-25 NGNEC
+25 
-30 IIIGCYNSILFLLGS
+30 
-45 KMNAITA
+45 
-52 SSPTQLINEFLSGL
+52 
-66 TIALL
+66 
-71 LIPESIAFA
+71 
-80 FIMGLTPNTG
+80 
-90 IKNTMVMSLITS
+90 MVMSLITS

-164 MSGFLI
+164 MSGFLV

-176 AIHQLDNFKDKEHKW
+176 AIHQLDNFKDKDHKW

-243 MFTKYYDI
+243 IFTKYYNI
-251 DRVKDIGA
+251 DRVNDIGA
-259 VNSELPSLISVDS
+259 VKSELPSLISLDS
-272 VYSTKIK
+272 VYSSNIN
-279 YDAESLLKMLPFSA
+279 YDAESLIKMLPFSA

-309 AESALGIKGD
+309 AESALGVKGD

-325 VQGIANVATGV
+325 VQGIANVATGI

-348 SKLNLFNGSKTQFSS
+348 SKLNLANGAKTQFSS

-387 AVVGVMLLVVYKTGD
+387 AVVGVMFLVVYKTGD
-402 WDSIM
+402 WDSIF
-407 KPQSFDRRWIVTIIT
+407 KPQSFDRRWIITLIT
-422 AIVGFASGSLSLG
+422 AIVGFISGSLSLG
-435 VVVGVILDKMI
+435 VVVGVVLDKVV
-446 ARN
+446 ARI